1 METRSCTRLTVPYE
15 ANYQAKQVLGAG
27 HRPRLC
33 VRRRAGSRACGPWS
47 RQPGRRSSRVSE
59 RVSERANPRLREQQ
73 RVPSTGRLRTVNS
86 SIPSANGPRSRPCVS
101 FMVDCGRR
109 RLAETAF
116 YRAIS
121 YGLYRYIGRSV
132 VLAVSRKPGGVFILG
147 GGVGTRPALLR
158 LGLPLR
164 FARLYITQYQYQS
177 SNETGRLRATESPAG
192 PAAAGPDRSGAER
205 RVTNGVAL
213 VAGAPRA
220 PRRAS
225 GFKL

>member
-1 METRSCTRLTVPYE
+1 
-15 ANYQAKQVLGAG
+15 
-27 HRPRLC
+27 
-33 VRRRAGSRACGPWS
+33 
-47 RQPGRRSSRVSE
+47 
-59 RVSERANPRLREQQ
+59 
-73 RVPSTGRLRTVNS
+73 
-86 SIPSANGPRSRPCVS
+86 
-101 FMVDCGRR
+101 MVDCGRR

-164 FARLYITQYQYQS
+164 FARLYIRFFSSCRARTYFTLLCGASDSEWRRSRDRFRNDKVRIGHPRHRHTSPHRPRGACTINRIIPDSRLHTYRHTPAPIVYAITQYQYHS

-205 RVTNGVAL
+205 R
-213 VAGAPRA
+213 GA
-220 PRRAS
+220 
-225 GFKL
+225 